1 MRSHIALLFSAI
13 WPMYERTSRLCALRS
28 ALCAL
33 RSERRGR
40 FATERA
46 RECLPIASCGRRPRR
61 SPAPAPASRSA
72 TGRARRERRRDLVC
86 DELEPSGS
94 RQSNPLTRTGRCS
107 PSAARQLDVRFPER
121 LRLCL
126 HLHRA
131 PRRDRLHSPRHCG
144 GSPSPRSRHR
154 GRSPSPRSRRCGR
167 SPSPRSRYCGG
178 SPRRARATA
187 ATRPRRVRAAAQP
200 TTRSV
205 T

>member
-1 MRSHIALLFSAI
+1 
-13 WPMYERTSRLCALRS
+13 MYERTSRLCALRS

-144 GSPSPRSRHR
+144 GSP
-154 GRSPSPRSRRCGR
+154 RRVR
-167 SPSPRSRYCGG
+167 ATAAAP
-178 SPRRARATA
+178 PRRARAA
-187 ATRPRRVRAAAQP
+187 AAAPPRRVRATAAAP
-200 TTRSV
+200 LAALAPPRPLALAAFAPPRSRRRAA
-205 T
+205 